1 MKKYLPP
8 TDCRR
13 RMDQRYMEEGRLDL
27 AAAEKHR
34 LEEKQRA
41 MRKQRESMEIHHN
54 PAYFVEYHDEHS
66 GEKSYKFNNTYW
78 EKRKKNDW
86 HDSLDLY

>member
-1 MKKYLPP
+1 
-8 TDCRR
+8 
-13 RMDQRYMEEGRLDL
+13 MEEGKIDK

-41 MRKQRESMEIHHN
+41 VRKQREAQGIHYK
-54 PAYFVEYHDEHS
+54 PIYFVEYHDEHS
-66 GEKSYKFNNTYW
+66 GEKSYKFNDTYW

-86 HDSLDLY
+86 HDSQDLF